1 MPGASPS
8 SWVRHLRGRAAWP
21 ELPELAAVHL
31 VSIDA
36 EGRPALDRP
45 ADHVGREG
53 KPSQGRSKRFYGST
67 TGTVVILGCPIL
79 EEATASVR
87 IIEGLADG
95 LALASRFEG
104 PVIAGIGTPARLAKD
119 AAIVAWLAKAPH
131 GVVIHADADEPG
143 QKAARSLRRAL
154 QGAGT
159 SVRAVL
165 PPEGMGKDSADIAGS
180 NPFPPLSESWPDC
193 AKTLQEMH
201 PSWPRWEVARQ
212 ASIATEGG
220 RDDQ

>member
-1 MPGASPS
+1 MEAHWHRSHPGLSDT
-8 SWVRHLRGRAAWP
+8 RG
-21 ELPELAAVHL
+21 
-31 VSIDA
+31 S
-36 EGRPALDRP
+36 
-45 ADHVGREG
+45 
-53 KPSQGRSKRFYGST
+53 
-67 TGTVVILGCPIL
+67 
-79 EEATASVR
+79 TASVR

-104 PVIAGIGTPARLAKD
+104 PVIAGIGTPARLAND
-119 AAIVAWLAKAPH
+119 AAFVAWLAKAPH

-154 QGAGT
+154 QGVGI

-201 PSWPRWEVARQ
+201 PSWPRWEGARQ

>member
-1 MPGASPS
+1 MAPPPAWEGN
-8 SWVRHLRGRAAWP
+8 WP

-45 ADHVGREG
+45 ADHVAREG
-53 KPSQGRSKRFYGST
+53 KPSQGLSKRFYGST

-79 EEATASVR
+79 EEVTASVR

-95 LALASRFEG
+95 LALAARFEG

-154 QGAGT
+154 QDAGI
-159 SVRAVL
+159 SVRVVL
-165 PPEGMGKDSADIAGS
+165 PPEGMGKDSADITY
-180 NPFPPLSESWPDC
+180 PMCKL
-193 AKTLQEMH
+193 
-201 PSWPRWEVARQ
+201 
-212 ASIATEGG
+212 
-220 RDDQ
+220 